1 MSSVLFSEK
10 GFFSHLLSM
19 SANAFAHSAA
29 RSCASPATVLLSREL
44 RLELFLL
51 SLPPPFFSRR
61 RTTSGA
67 GAAAAAA
74 PRGGATASEEE
85 EDPKAR
91 PEEVEVEELPL
102 ALTWFALLL
111 GFCMGLHSEEVMAL
125 EEHELWWLCCCWRE
139 V

>member
-1 MSSVLFSEK
+1 M
-10 GFFSHLLSM
+10 FSHLLSM

-85 EDPKAR
+85 EEPKAR
-91 PEEVEVEELPL
+91 PEEVEVEEKMLAPLPL

-125 EEHELWWLCCCWRE
+125 EEQELWWLCCCWRE